1 MNTLRNLEK
10 SDDKTIRLCWKLLN
24 TDKSNLNLMMYLKSS
39 AIDIQTF
46 LHKNALDRASMVKPF
61 LENNKLS
68 TLDRMVVTCLTKLL
82 PTRIES
88 AFLIEFLLTRL
99 QPNALTTREI
109 LAEEK
114 LNMLKD
120 VKLIKQMSELAKVPE
135 LTEQYIENAILDD
148 ATKRFKE
155 QIDMKIQ
162 SYMNQFKSEQRES
175 WLNRINELNDEKN
188 RYKKLAKQAL
198 RSIRIKRHTKAFCSC
213 LNRQWWSIEEK
224 LSIIL
229 KDCFVYGNRF
239 MKKTANMCRRRW
251 NHLNMLINNKMKG
264 IQIEEEEIELKAE
277 EARKDKSI
285 WYPTIWKKIQEKLN
299 WKEAF
304 ERIPFHYQP
313 KIMKMFVEDN
323 PKLEYVSE
331 YYKYLDK
338 KMEDSTQK
346 T

>member
-1 MNTLRNLEK
+1 MN
-10 SDDKTIRLCWKLLN
+10 KLKKLI
-24 TDKSNLNLMMYLKSS
+24 KSNLNLMMYLKSS
-39 AIDIQTF
+39 VINIQTF
-46 LHKNALDRASMVKPF
+46 LHKNALERVSMVKPF

-68 TLDRMVVTCLTKLL
+68 TLDKMVVTCLTKLL

-88 AFLIEFLLTRL
+88 AYIIEFLLTRL
-99 QPNALTTREI
+99 QPTTLTTREI
-109 LAEEK
+109 LAQEK
-114 LNMLKD
+114 LNLLKD
-120 VKLIKQMSELAKVPE
+120 VELIKQMSELAKVPE

-162 SYMNQFKSEQRES
+162 SYMSHFMSEQRES

-198 RSIRIKRHTKAFCSC
+198 RSIMLNRHTKAFCSC
-213 LNRQWWSIEEK
+213 LNRQWWSIETK

-229 KDCFVYGNRF
+229 KDCFTYGNRF

-251 NHLNMLINNKMKG
+251 NYLNKLINNKMKG

-285 WYPTIWKKIQEKLN
+285 WYPTIWKKIQEKQK

-304 ERIPFHYQP
+304 DKIPLHCQP
-313 KIMKMFVEDN
+313 KIMKMFVEDM
-323 PKLEYVSE
+323 PKLTYVNEYHD
-331 YYKYLDK
+331 YLDK
-338 KMEDSTQK
+338 
-346 T
+346 